1 MSDFLLLLVFGVCWT
16 WGIHCLFGE
25 GYLLEPA
32 GRWIQRQ
39 IPKWLFKPLLACPPC
54 MASIHGF
61 FISAIYYDWR
71 IIHMGA
77 FMICLCGLNFI
88 LKSILYP
95 EYE

>member
-1 MSDFLLLLVFGVCWT
+1 VTNFLLLLLFGAFWT

-25 GYLLEPA
+25 GYLLEKPA
-32 GRWIQRQ
+32 KFIQKL

-61 FISAIYYDWR
+61 FIAAFYYDWR
-71 IIHMGA
+71 LIHIGVYMV
-77 FMICLCGLNFI
+77 CLCGLNFI
-88 LKSILYP
+88 IKSWLYP